1 MWDKLKE
8 NKSGKRPLFNRHR
21 QTRNSVSKNNSSNMP
36 SMNCK
41 DSFSF
46 FKRIKFQLLIGFSV
60 PVIFMIII
68 GVRSFNSASDGL
80 TMSYE
85 QSATDTLGM
94 VTQYIDLIKDTV
106 ESKMIEL
113 VMNTDITSYVSG
125 RYNDNPAI
133 LQDKK
138 AAIISTLSTV
148 VHSGNYIKNIYIIPG
163 DGEVLSTM
171 GSKASDFYN
180 EFESIDIKN
189 IEASAGGKMGWVGE
203 HSILDDSMS
212 IDMDSYAYSYIRQF
226 GTGTGYIVMD
236 LDREKIT
243 EILTALNFAEGRYIS
258 FITEDRREVSTA
270 SDGFTFMSQPWYQNA
285 IKGLEAN
292 YSDYIMHNNQEY
304 LFMLHKSMDESYIIC
319 VAIPKATVMES
330 AIKIKTTT
338 FLFVII
344 AILLSGLLGV
354 IITMGIEKPIQ
365 IISHK
370 LAEVAKGKLNVDMNI
385 KSRNEFSIVAKS
397 AKNMIDNTRNLVAK
411 VFNISNSVTNSIYNV
426 EQASINIIKAS
437 NDTTYAIEQIDQG
450 ISHQA
455 KESQICYH
463 KMDELS
469 NKMKV
474 LNGDINN
481 IQNLTDETQL
491 YIQTGMNI
499 MENLTEQS
507 KKTGAI
513 MEKLLKDIDMLRR
526 QSASIGQFV
535 SIIDGIAQQTNL
547 LSLNASIEAARAGD
561 AGRGFSVV
569 AEEIRKLAEDSMKE
583 AKKIQDV
590 VTDIDRNT
598 ISAVIS
604 SQEAGTEV
612 KAQVE
617 NVEITKDAFNNM
629 DTSLTQLLEH
639 LNRIINNIRNMDD
652 DRKAVLSAV
661 ENISAVYQQTAA
673 SSSTVNHTAHSQLN
687 LAKELHHSMQE
698 LQLSMQDLERAL
710 SLFII

>member
-1 MWDKLKE
+1 
-8 NKSGKRPLFNRHR
+8 
-21 QTRNSVSKNNSSNMP
+21 
-36 SMNCK
+36 
-41 DSFSF
+41 
-46 FKRIKFQLLIGFSV
+46 
-60 PVIFMIII
+60 
-68 GVRSFNSASDGL
+68 
-80 TMSYE
+80 
-85 QSATDTLGM
+85 
-94 VTQYIDLIKDTV
+94 
-106 ESKMIEL
+106 
-113 VMNTDITSYVSG
+113 
-125 RYNDNPAI
+125 
-133 LQDKK
+133 
-138 AAIISTLSTV
+138 
-148 VHSGNYIKNIYIIPG
+148 
-163 DGEVLSTM
+163 
-171 GSKASDFYN
+171 
-180 EFESIDIKN
+180 
-189 IEASAGGKMGWVGE
+189 
-203 HSILDDSMS
+203 
-212 IDMDSYAYSYIRQF
+212 
-226 GTGTGYIVMD
+226 
-236 LDREKIT
+236 
-243 EILTALNFAEGRYIS
+243 
-258 FITEDRREVSTA
+258 
-270 SDGFTFMSQPWYQNA
+270 MSQPWYQNA

-698 LQLSMQDLERAL
+698 LQLSMQDLEKAL
-710 SLFII
+710 GLFVI

>member
-1 MWDKLKE
+1 
-8 NKSGKRPLFNRHR
+8 
-21 QTRNSVSKNNSSNMP
+21 
-36 SMNCK
+36 
-41 DSFSF
+41 
-46 FKRIKFQLLIGFSV
+46 
-60 PVIFMIII
+60 
-68 GVRSFNSASDGL
+68 
-80 TMSYE
+80 MSYE

-687 LAKELHHSMQE
+687 LAKELNHSMQE
-698 LQLSMQDLERAL
+698 LQLSMQDLEKAL
-710 SLFII
+710 GLFVI

>member
-1 MWDKLKE
+1 MEDNSKGY
-8 NKSGKRPLFNRHR
+8 KSGKGPFFNRYR
-21 QTRNSVSKNNSSNMP
+21 QNRNNGQRNNFNMP
-36 SMNCK
+36 SMNWK
-41 DSFSF
+41 GTFSF

-698 LQLSMQDLERAL
+698 LQLSMQDLEKAL
-710 SLFII
+710 GLFVI